1 MGGVNMNKKCMM
13 IIFVVLMLMGCG
25 TTKKA
30 NESAPS
36 KAVVVSKESVL
47 DKMKE
52 IFEQS
57 GNTFSFKEVEKS
69 TLEGERVNITLNDK
83 ENMQLFIYESSDKA
97 SEDAKRISAD
107 GFSYTKTEG
116 DNGITS
122 NVDWIAAPHFYKTS
136 NIIILYLGTDEAIL
150 NKLSDNFGEQIAGS

>member
-1 MGGVNMNKKCMM
+1 MNKKCMM

-30 NESAPS
+30 NESVTS
-36 KAVVVSKESVL
+36 KADVVSKEYIL
-47 DKMKE
+47 DQMKE

-57 GNTFSFKEVEKS
+57 GNTFSFKEVDKS
-69 TLEGERVNITLNDK
+69 ILDGERVNITLNDQ

-107 GFSYTKTEG
+107 GFSYTKIEG

-122 NVDWIAAPHFYKTS
+122 NVDWIDAPHFYKTN
-136 NIIILYLGTDEAIL
+136 NIILLYLGNDETIL
-150 NKLSDNFGEQIAGS
+150 NRLSDSFGEQIAGS